1 MGSQASAPVVTAT
14 HAAPGRQ
21 RPPLLVV
28 GIFIFLGSELMFFGS
43 LFAMYFTLRAD
54 ARVWPPPDI
63 ELAPLWRPTVFTA
76 VLVASSFTMQAADRA
91 IKRGNARSMRRWI
104 WLTFVLGIVFL
115 CGQFWDYF
123 SANFGIETNAYGSA
137 FYTMT
142 GFHSLHVIAGLVVML
157 IVLGRS
163 ARHVYD
169 EHEHAAVEAATY
181 YWHFVD
187 VVWIGLFTTIFVV
200 R

>member
-1 MGSQASAPVVTAT
+1 MGSQASAPVMSAPQ
-14 HAAPGRQ
+14 AAPRRQ

-28 GIFIFLGSELMFFGS
+28 GVFIFLGSELMFFGS
-43 LFAMYFTLRAD
+43 LFATYFTLRAD

-63 ELAPLWRPTVFTA
+63 ELAPLWRATLFTL

-91 IKRGNARSMRRWI
+91 IKRGNVTAMRRWI
-104 WLTFVLGIVFL
+104 WLTCAMGVIFR

-123 SANFGIETNAYGSA
+123 TANFGIETNAYGSA

-142 GFHSLHVIAGLVVML
+142 GFHSVHVIAGLVVML

-187 VVWIGLFTTIFVV
+187 VVWVGLFSVLFLLK
-200 R
+200 